1 MSAIIE
7 NEKGKV
13 LEFFYALDEM
23 IGGKFILAD
32 IKISKILKCIADSES
47 LYNLFA
53 KNLVDF
59 NFRQEFKDSILD
71 KKVNGA
77 LIELPEEKEKI
88 IAYVFHLFVEVD
100 NKKLDLQNFINEY
113 FFNPDG
119 YNFSYAN
126 FSRNIL
132 FPFKKA
138 IVDSLELSDIDG
150 ELATKEE
157 NLEEEGEEMEEE
169 MKMGGNENIKML
181 YAKLMVS
188 LSDLYSAVLNERKI
202 KMEQKEEVYIIVS
215 ALNEAIKLQNIKII
229 NALIIPLEYVLK
241 KNKNVRSYYN
251 IVQDDLCEIYDAL
264 Q

>member
-1 MSAIIE
+1 MSAVIE

-32 IKISKILKCIADSES
+32 IKISKVLKCIADSET

-53 KNLVDF
+53 KSLVDF
-59 NFRQEFKDSILD
+59 NFKQEFRDSVLD

-77 LIELPEEKEKI
+77 LIALPEENEKI
-88 IAYVFHLFVEVD
+88 IAYVFHIFVEAD
-100 NKKLDLQNFINEY
+100 NKKIDLQNFINEY

-119 YNFSYAN
+119 YNFSYAS
-126 FSRNIL
+126 FSRNML
-132 FPFKKA
+132 LPFKKA
-138 IVDSLELSDIDG
+138 IVESLDLSDIDS
-150 ELATKEE
+150 ELAEDENVEGDGEE
-157 NLEEEGEEMEEE
+157 NMEDEVRT
-169 MKMGGNENIKML
+169 GSENIKML

-188 LSDLYSAVLNERKI
+188 LSDLYSAVLKENRI

-215 ALNEAIKLQNIKII
+215 ALNEAIRIQNIKII

-241 KNKNVRSYYN
+241 KNKNVRPYYN
-251 IVQDDLCEIYDAL
+251 IVQDDLCEIYEAY

>member
-1 MSAIIE
+1 LSTVIE

-32 IKISKILKCIADSES
+32 IKISKILKCIADCET

-59 NFRQEFKDSILD
+59 NFKQEFKDSILD

-88 IAYVFHLFVEVD
+88 MAYVFHLFVEAD

-119 YNFSYAN
+119 YNFSYGS
-126 FSRNIL
+126 FSRNVL

-150 ELATKEE
+150 ELIQNNE
-157 NLEEEGEEMEEE
+157 NEEEGKEEMENEVRT
-169 MKMGGNENIKML
+169 GNENVKML

-188 LSDLYSAVLNERKI
+188 LSDLYSAVLKENKI
-202 KMEQKEEVYIIVS
+202 KMEQKEEVYIIIS
-215 ALNEAIKLQNIKII
+215 ALNEAIRLQNIKLI

-241 KNKNVRSYYN
+241 KNKKVRPYYN
-251 IVQDDLCEIYDAL
+251 TVQDDLCELYDAY